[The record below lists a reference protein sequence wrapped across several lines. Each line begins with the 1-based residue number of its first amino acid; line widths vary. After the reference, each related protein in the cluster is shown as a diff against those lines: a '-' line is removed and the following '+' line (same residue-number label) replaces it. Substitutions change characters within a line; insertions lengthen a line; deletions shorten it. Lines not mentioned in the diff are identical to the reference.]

1 MILQED
7 NLGILQ
13 EDGSALRLMSALI
26 PATAGAVEVPAERT
40 LNSKTFDLGGGKRR
54 VVQML
59 AAVHVPSDV
68 AAWESAGEF
77 TWTEPDW
84 GVEVRDGFLQVKN
97 AWYGLQVD
105 LSGQFRYRVLS
116 KRGGGG
122 DVTVTLEELGVGLPA
137 LNINPQRQ
145 GNKIVFLDLVAG
157 LDIAII
163 CYPTRV
169 ELAKRIKDAS
179 APRRFVWR
187 LSTDAGP
194 RIVALNRLWGRDN
207 DDDASEGREAEEL
220 RRNRRRQL
228 DITRDVQDLGVI
240 NGRETRLVEEVWSG
254 QTYYIDPITHV
265 KELRP
270 ESETVYPVLIDPDVT
285 EPVAAGSDDG
295 CQTNSTTWATEGHY
309 YYGDWLQPT
318 YALWPGWRFTSV
330 AVPQGAT
337 IDLANLKIDCGKTI
351 GAGDFS
357 GTFLYADD
365 VDDAA
370 AWSSSSRPNQIT
382 KTTAK
387 TAVTTIG
394 ASTGLKT
401 IDCTAII
408 QEITDRGG
416 WVSGNDIR
424 LAPQGGSGSRR
435 TYFDDLDSVLSTA
448 AVLEIDYTE
457 GGGAA
462 LRRYTLTTLGV
473 G

>member
-1 MILQED
+1 
-7 NLGILQ
+7 
-13 EDGSALRLMSALI
+13 
-26 PATAGAVEVPAERT
+26 
-40 LNSKTFDLGGGKRR
+40 
-54 VVQML
+54 
-59 AAVHVPSDV
+59 
-68 AAWESAGEF
+68 
-77 TWTEPDW
+77 
-84 GVEVRDGFLQVKN
+84 
-97 AWYGLQVD
+97 
-105 LSGQFRYRVLS
+105 
-116 KRGGGG
+116 
-122 DVTVTLEELGVGLPA
+122 
-137 LNINPQRQ
+137 
-145 GNKIVFLDLVAG
+145 VAG

-169 ELAKRIKDAS
+169 ELAKRIKDAA

-194 RIVALNRLWGRDN
+194 RIVALERLWGRDN
-207 DDDASEGREAEEL
+207 DDETSEARDSEGM

-254 QTYYIDPITHV
+254 QTYYIDPITHI

-309 YYGDWLQPT
+309 YYGDWFQPN
-318 YALWPGWRFTSV
+318 YSLWPGWRFTSV

-337 IDLANLKIDCGKTI
+337 IDLANLKIDCNKVM
-351 GAGDFS
+351 GAANFS
-357 GTFLYADD
+357 GAFLYADD

-387 TAVTTIG
+387 TDLTSSFAT
-394 ASTGLKT
+394 TGLKT
-401 IDCTAII
+401 IACTDII
-408 QEITDRGG
+408 QEIVNRGG
-416 WVSGNDIR
+416 WVTGNDIR
-424 LAPQGGSGSRR
+424 LAPQGGAAERR
-435 TYFDDLDSVLSTA
+435 AYFDDLDSVLSTA

-462 LRRYTLTTLGV
+462 LRRYSLTTLGV